1 MTYAVTF
8 VIAFFLGFVAY
19 HTFLVPKKL
28 GRLVITTD
36 PVDGEK
42 YFIIEIPRS
51 ALDGLKSG
59 EKVCLTAAIDTTYLF
74 RK

>member
-8 VIAFFLGFVAY
+8 VVAFFLGFVAY
-19 HTFLVPKKL
+19 RMFLVPKNL

-42 YFIIEIPRS
+42 YFIIEIPKS
-51 ALDGLKSG
+51 ALNGLKNG
-59 EKVCLTAAIDTTYLF
+59 EQVCLTAAIDTTYLT